1 MATLVNGTT
10 LNADLTITKQ
20 TGTKITFDTD
30 QKYVPKDIEINLSA
44 QTASPSFT
52 GGALGDK
59 SASATFTNMTTS
71 TTNSSGVV
79 IATSG
84 GASRGAVTYNG
95 AVDGWVTKTNGAN
108 ALFASSSESWNGT
121 TYYATGVTLT
131 NGTQFN
137 VTVPNGN
144 NTTTTHVVSVSSEG
158 VVSGFEAGSG
168 AAITIWDEEDANGGL
183 IRHIEGVD
191 LSGDTVTAES
201 LLYGYTAHNALG
213 EPIVGTAIC
222 SGGNAISISD
232 TVDAN
237 GGTIRTITAV
247 DISSDTVTASHL
259 EYGYTAHDAQG
270 NAIVGTLTTG
280 GGTPTLQ
287 AKTNITPTESS
298 QTITADTGYD
308 GLSSVQINAISST
321 YVGSGITS
329 RSSTDLTASGATVT
343 VPAGY
348 YSAQATKSVSS
359 GSIGSC
365 TWSDSSTTTTKT
377 LSGSFPNFSAGY
389 ISSISNVVRTFTLQT
404 ATITPGT
411 TQQTVTPTSAN
422 HFISSVIV
430 NGDANLVASNIKSGV
445 TIFGVEGS
453 YTGASVSLQAK
464 TGITPTE
471 SSQTI
476 TADNGYD
483 GLSSVQINAIS
494 STYVG
499 SGITSR
505 SSSDLTASGATVTV
519 PAGYY
524 ASQATKSVTTM
535 TLPTSAASSATSG
548 YTSKAT
554 IGRST
559 SAQYIN
565 IPPGYNSA
573 GAYYTISAV
582 ANGSATGPSSLSGTS
597 ATVST
602 GTNTITLTKTGVTTT
617 PTVSAGYVSSA
628 TASTATVTLTA
639 SVTTKAATT
648 YHPSSSDQTIA
659 SGTYTTGTQTIKAVT
674 VSGLSA
680 SSILSGTTVK
690 IGDSTD
696 DDCVTSVSGS
706 VTFQTYY
713 TGSSTPSSSLGV
725 NGDIYLKT
733 S

>member
-108 ALFASSSESWNGT
+108 ALSAGSSESWNGT
-121 TYYATGVTLT
+121 TYYATGITLT

-137 VTVPNGN
+137 ITVPDGN
-144 NTTTTHVVSVSSEG
+144 STATHTISVDSEG
-158 VVSGFEAGSG
+158 NVTGITSASG
-168 AAITIWDEEDANGGL
+168 AAITIWDEADINGGI
-183 IRHIEGVD
+183 IRHIEAVD
-191 LSGDTVTAES
+191 L
-201 LLYGYTAHNALG
+201 
-213 EPIVGTAIC
+213 
-222 SGGNAISISD
+222 
-232 TVDAN
+232 
-237 GGTIRTITAV
+237 
-247 DISSDTVTASHL
+247 SSDTVTAGHL

-329 RSSTDLTASGATVT
+329 RSSTDLAASGATVT

-348 YSAQATKSVSS
+348 YSAQATKAVSS

-365 TWSDSSTTTTKT
+365 IWSDSSTTTTKT

-404 ATITPGT
+404 ATITPST

-430 NGDANLVASNIKSGV
+430 NGDANLVAGNIKSGV
-445 TIFGVEGS
+445 TIFGVTGS
-453 YTGASVSLQAK
+453 YTGGGVSLQAK

-476 TADNGYD
+476 TADDGYD

-524 ASQATKSVTTM
+524 SAQATKSVSSL
-535 TLPTSAASSATSG
+535 TLPTSASASATSG

-554 IGRST
+554 ISPSTSDQYINIGTGYNSTTSYYKISAMTTMTLPTSAAASATSGYTSKATISRST
-559 SAQYIN
+559 SDQYIN

-573 GAYYTISAV
+573 GAYYKINAV
-582 ANGSATGPSSLSGTS
+582 QNGSATGPSSLSGTS

-648 YHPSSSDQTIA
+648 YHPSTSDQTIA

-713 TGSSTPSSSLGV
+713 TGSSTPSSNLGV
-725 NGDIYLKT
+725 NGDVYLKT